1 MISRKMLILS
11 LFTWCVVFAKDEV
24 EEEQVIKYTRPNEDG
39 MAYFAEPFHSVEEF
53 ETRWKSSAA
62 KKDGVDESIAKYD
75 GKWSVSEPKDN
86 PIVGDNGLIF
96 MSEAKHG
103 AISAPLQ
110 NSFKF
115 EDKPLVVQYEVRFQ
129 KKHECGGAYVK
140 LLADTSNLKFEEFH
154 DKTEYTIM
162 FGPDKCGGDGK
173 LHFIFQHKNPITHK
187 MEEKHAKKP
196 SGEFGNIFDDTK
208 THLVGLIVRPDNTFE
223 IQVDKV
229 VVNSGSLLKDM
240 EPPINP
246 PKMID
251 DPDDVKPEDWDE
263 REKITDPD
271 AKKPDDWD
279 EEAPKMIADPNAQ
292 KPDGWL
298 DDEPELAPD
307 PAAVKPQ
314 DWDEDEDGEWE
325 APQIP
330 NPKCKAVGCGE
341 WKPPQI
347 KNPEFKGKW
356 SPPLISNPAFK
367 GIWKAK
373 QIENPNFFEDN
384 NPFTMK
390 PIAAVGFELW
400 SMQSEILFDNIIIAD
415 DLSLVNQWTLQTWD
429 LKHAKEVKDDPNAAG
444 MLKSFL
450 ATMNEKP
457 WLWVVAVLVAVLPL
471 VMIYFLCCSGGKEDK
486 AAVYKKTDEVLPDD
500 ESVEGESVQEQ
511 DELINEEPDANAGE
525 SEKKSSEDDDVA
537 SPSIEEVSD
546 SVDEG
551 TDEKKD
557 EDVGKAAEEK
567 EIKPESEAKEPVP
580 KDDTNESP
588 DVAAPIENIPSSD
601 PANKTNADKKEESN
615 IESIN
620 DEDSS
625 DISKESD
632 VSEEVNITSEK
643 DASEEKSVPE
653 EIPHS
658 SPKTRAARRK
668 TRKDS

>member
-486 AAVYKKTDEVLPDD
+486 AAIYKKTDEVLPDD

-632 VSEEVNITSEK
+632 VSEEVNIASEK